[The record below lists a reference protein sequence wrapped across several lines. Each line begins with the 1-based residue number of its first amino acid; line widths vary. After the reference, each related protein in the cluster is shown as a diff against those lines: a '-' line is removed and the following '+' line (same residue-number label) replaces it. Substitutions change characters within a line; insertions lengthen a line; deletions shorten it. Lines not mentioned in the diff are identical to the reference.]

1 MKKLFFLFAFLGAV
15 LFSNAIQ
22 AQSYNS
28 AIGLRLGVPL
38 SVSYK
43 TFLSESNAL
52 ELFAGFRG
60 YTGYSW
66 VNVGA
71 LYQIHKPING
81 VDNLQWYFGG
91 GASAFFYNYNN
102 GFNFG
107 DSGSFGLGIMGN
119 LGLDYKFD
127 NTPINISADWVPT
140 IYIGSG
146 YLSGFGG
153 GYGALAVRYTL
164 N

>member
-22 AQSYNS
+22 AQEYNS
-28 AIGLRLGVPL
+28 AIGLRLGYPL

-43 TFLSESNAL
+43 KFLNESNAL
-52 ELFAGFRG
+52 EVFAGYRG
-60 YTGYSW
+60 YSFYNWFS
-66 VNVGA
+66 VGA
-71 LYQIHKPING
+71 AYQIHKPING
-81 VDNLQWYFGG
+81 VDGLQWYFGG
-91 GASAFFYNYNN
+91 GASAFFYNYDN
-102 GFNFG
+102 GFDFG
-107 DSGSFGLGIMGN
+107 DSGSFGIGIQGN

-127 NTPINISADWVPT
+127 SAPINISADWMPT
-140 IYIGSG
+140 IFIGNG

-153 GYGALAVRYTL
+153 GYGALSVRYTL

>member
-1 MKKLFFLFAFLGAV
+1 
-15 LFSNAIQ
+15 
-22 AQSYNS
+22 
-28 AIGLRLGVPL
+28 
-38 SVSYK
+38 
-43 TFLSESNAL
+43 
-52 ELFAGFRG
+52 
-60 YTGYSW
+60 
-66 VNVGA
+66 
-71 LYQIHKPING
+71 
-81 VDNLQWYFGG
+81 
-91 GASAFFYNYNN
+91 
-102 GFNFG
+102 
-107 DSGSFGLGIMGN
+107 MGN

>member
-15 LFSNAIQ
+15 LFSNAIH

-60 YTGYSW
+60 YAGYSW

-71 LYQIHKPING
+71 LYQIHKPINS

-91 GASAFFYNYNN
+91 GASAFFYNYDA
-102 GFNFG
+102 GFS
-107 DSGSFGLGIMGN
+107 DAGSFGLGIMGN
-119 LGLDYKFD
+119 LGLDYKLP

-146 YLSGFGG
+146 YLTGFGG